1 MTRTGLALQKC
12 FNHPAREAVARCPEC
27 TRSFCRECVVEH
39 EDRIICAGCLAR
51 IVAARAKVGRSVDLS
66 PLWRGVAA
74 IAGLFVAWFLFFTI
88 GRSVLS
94 VPDDYHAGKVWK
106 EKFQPLIHDD

>member
-1 MTRTGLALQKC
+1 MMRTGLALQKC
-12 FNHPAREAVARCPEC
+12 FNHLSREAVARCPEC

-51 IVAARAKVGRSVDLS
+51 MVAARTRASRTLDLA
-66 PLWRGVAA
+66 PFWRAA
-74 IAGLFVAWFLFFTI
+74 AALAGLIFAWFLFFTI

-94 VPDDYHAGKVWK
+94 VPDDFHAGKVWND
-106 EKFQPLIHDD
+106 KFKPMIEDP